1 VTLRLASAPPGADE
15 RRLGEAARALESM
28 LLKQIVSSS
37 GAFKGGESPG
47 SAIRADLF
55 ASTLADAVAGSGG
68 IGLADQVVRSLT
80 PASAQAPRDLRQA
93 AALHLATRPAATLAE
108 AHALGAAPSAPAPLA
123 HLPEAHLPVEHL
135 PELRLAENPY
145 LDASGEAASG
155 AADIALAGLEL
166 PVAGRVT
173 SRFGARRDPWT
184 GARSTHPGVDVG
196 APAGTPIRA
205 PAGGTVLS
213 AGPRGGYGNAV
224 EIDHGDG
231 LVTLY
236 GHAADLF
243 VSAGDFV
250 EPGQA
255 IATVG
260 STGRSTGPHLHFE
273 VRQGGR
279 PIDPGQVLKKYG
291 LRAEGSIGSGP

>member
-1 VTLRLASAPPGADE
+1 
-15 RRLGEAARALESM
+15 M
-28 LLKQIVSSS
+28 
-37 GAFKGGESPG
+37 
-47 SAIRADLF
+47 
-55 ASTLADAVAGSGG
+55 
-68 IGLADQVVRSLT
+68 
-80 PASAQAPRDLRQA
+80 
-93 AALHLATRPAATLAE
+93 
-108 AHALGAAPSAPAPLA
+108 
-123 HLPEAHLPVEHL
+123 
-135 PELRLAENPY
+135 
-145 LDASGEAASG
+145 
-155 AADIALAGLEL
+155 
-166 PVAGRVT
+166 AGRVT
-173 SRFGARRDPWT
+173 SRFGARRDPLT

-205 PAGGTVLS
+205 PAGGVVLS

-236 GHAADLF
+236 GHAADLL

-279 PIDPGQVLKKYG
+279 PVDPGQ
-291 LRAEGSIGSGP
+291 RA